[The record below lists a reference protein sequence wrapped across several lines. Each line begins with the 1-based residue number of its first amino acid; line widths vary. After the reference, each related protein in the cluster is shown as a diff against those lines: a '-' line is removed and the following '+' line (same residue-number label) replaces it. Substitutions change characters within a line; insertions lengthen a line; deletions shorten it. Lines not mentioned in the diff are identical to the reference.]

1 MAPNVIKSNWLRP
14 TLALWALAGLVALGG
29 CGGGSGAPNNPFA
42 PGAVVV
48 GPLFVLPAMGVVVYS
63 HTPATLK
70 VSGGAPPYQA
80 FSSNSAVLPVAQNVD
95 TGVIVLVAGDVTADT
110 PVIIT
115 VQDAI
120 GQTAT
125 SSVTV
130 RPAPLFNTLTVVPS
144 RTVCGTNAVCSG
156 DTATATVTVTGIAG
170 AGIPNRQVKFD
181 VVQGAFAIQSNNPA
195 QPLVSSLTVVSD
207 ANGNARVVLQATVNA
222 PTQPAQIRA
231 SDLTTGNSVTASFTI
246 VQQTE
251 GSAILSVVPPTAT
264 ITGTFVN
271 QCSAGFRIDY
281 FIYGGT
287 PPYSVSSTFPTAV
300 GIVNSTVFFSGGA
313 FEAVTN
319 GTCVNPLVF
328 TIVDAIGR
336 QTTATL
342 INAPGTQVIPPPAP
356 APALVITPAAAKPPI
371 CVNGTNVGF
380 VITGG
385 TPPYNVAVAP
395 AGTTPN
401 TASIAPQVIST
412 NGGGTTVTLNTPG
425 AGFSAAVS
433 AVDSSSPQK
442 SVSATITCP

>member
-1 MAPNVIKSNWLRP
+1 MASNVMNSNWLRP
-14 TLALWALAGLVALGG
+14 TLALCALAGLLALGG

-42 PGAVVV
+42 PKPVIP
-48 GPLFVLPAMGVVVYS
+48 GPLFVLPPTAVVYS
-63 HTPATLK
+63 HTPATLQ
-70 VSGGAPPYQA
+70 VSGGALPYQA

-95 TGVIVLVAGDVTADT
+95 TGVVVLVPGDVAADT

-125 SSVTV
+125 SAVTV
-130 RPAPLFNTLTVVPS
+130 RPAPLLNTLTVVPS

-156 DTATATVTVTGIAG
+156 DTATATVQVTGVAG

-181 VVQGAFAIQSNNPA
+181 VVLGAFGIQSSNPG

-207 ANGNARVVLQATVNA
+207 ATGAARVVLQATVNV

-231 SDLTTGNSVTASFTI
+231 TDVTTGNSVTASFTI
-246 VQQTE
+246 VQQTD

-300 GIVNSTVFFSGGA
+300 GIVNSPVLFSGGA

-328 TIVDAIGR
+328 TIVDATGR
-336 QTTATL
+336 QVTATL
-342 INAPGTQVIPPPAP
+342 INAPGTTVIPPPTPPTALKLSGSTTAP
-356 APALVITPAAAKPPI
+356 KCAGAVFS
-371 CVNGTNVGF
+371 F

-385 TPPYNVAVAP
+385 TPSYNVFAP
-395 AGTTPN
+395 GA
-401 TASIAPQVIST
+401 
-412 NGGGTTVTLNTPG
+412 TVTPPIVTNNGDGFTVSNVNPPG
-425 AGFSAAVS
+425 VAVGVS
-433 AVDSSSPQK
+433 DSGSPQQ
-442 SVSATITCP
+442 STSATITCGP

>member
-1 MAPNVIKSNWLRP
+1 MASNVMNSNWLRP
-14 TLALWALAGLVALGG
+14 TFALCALAGLLALGG

-42 PGAVVV
+42 AKPVTP
-48 GPLFVLPAMGVVVYS
+48 GPLFVLPPNAVVYS
-63 HTPATLK
+63 HTPATLQ
-70 VSGGAPPYQA
+70 VSGGALPYQA

-95 TGVIVLVAGDVTADT
+95 TGVVVLVPGDVAADT

-125 SSVTV
+125 SAVTV

-156 DTATATVTVTGIAG
+156 DTATATVQVTGVAG
-170 AGIPNRQVKFD
+170 GGIPNRQVKFD
-181 VVQGAFAIQSNNPA
+181 VVLGAFGIQSSNPG

-207 ANGNARVVLQATVNA
+207 ATGAARVVLQATVNV

-231 SDLTTGNSVTASFTI
+231 TDVTTGNSVTASFTI
-246 VQQTE
+246 VQQTD

-271 QCSAGFRIDY
+271 QCSVGFRVDY

-300 GIVNSTVFFSGGA
+300 AIVNSPVLFSGGA

-319 GTCVNPLVF
+319 GTCVNPVTF

-342 INAPGTQVIPPPAP
+342 INAPGTEVIPPPTP
-356 APALVITPAAAKPPI
+356 PPALVITPAAAKPPI

-380 VITGG
+380 VLTGG

-395 AGTTPN
+395 AGTTAN

>member
-1 MAPNVIKSNWLRP
+1 MASNVMNNNWLRP
-14 TLALWALAGLVALGG
+14 LFALCALAGLLALGA

-42 PGAVVV
+42 PGPVAV
-48 GPLFVLPAMGVVVYS
+48 GPLFVLPPTAVVYS
-63 HTPATLK
+63 HTPATLQ
-70 VSGGAPPYQA
+70 VSGGKPPYQA

-95 TGVIVLVAGDVTADT
+95 TGVVVLVAGDVAADT
-110 PVIIT
+110 PAIIT

-144 RTVCGTNAVCSG
+144 RAVCGTNAVCSG
-156 DTATATVTVTGIAG
+156 DTATATVQVTGIAG

-181 VVQGAFAIQSNNPA
+181 VVLGAFGIQSSNPG

-207 ANGNARVVLQATVNA
+207 VNGTARVVLQATVNV

-231 SDLTTGNSVTASFTI
+231 TDLTTGNSVTASFTI
-246 VQQTE
+246 VQQTD

-264 ITGTFVN
+264 ITGTFVD

-281 FIYGGT
+281 FIFGGT
-287 PPYSVSSTFPTAV
+287 PPYRVSSTFPTAV
-300 GIVNSTVFFSGGA
+300 IIFNSPVLVSGGS

-336 QTTATL
+336 QVTATL
-342 INAPGTQVIPPPAP
+342 INAPGTTVIPPPTPP
-356 APALVITPAAAKPPI
+356 AALVIVPASQTAIAPCASKTFI
-371 CVNGTNVGF
+371 VAVS
-380 VITGG
+380 GG
-385 TPPYNVAVAP
+385 TPSYNVFATPSATVTP
-395 AGTTPN
+395 GSSPN
-401 TASIAPQVIST
+401 TFNIA
-412 NGGGTTVTLNTPG
+412 LPG
-425 AGFSAAVS
+425 AGTFTVG
-433 AVDSSSPQK
+433 AVDSGSPQK
-442 SVSATITCP
+442 TATATITCT

>member
-1 MAPNVIKSNWLRP
+1 MASNVMNSNWLRP
-14 TLALWALAGLVALGG
+14 TLALCALAGLLALGG

-42 PGAVVV
+42 AKPVTP
-48 GPLFVLPAMGVVVYS
+48 GPLFVLPPNAVVYS
-63 HTPATLK
+63 HTPATLQ
-70 VSGGAPPYQA
+70 VSGGALPYQA

-95 TGVIVLVAGDVTADT
+95 TGVVVLLPGDVAADT

-130 RPAPLFNTLTVVPS
+130 SPAPLFNTLTVVPS

-156 DTATATVTVTGIAG
+156 DTATATVQVTGVAG

-181 VVQGAFAIQSNNPA
+181 VVQGAFGIQSSNPG

-207 ANGNARVVLQATVNA
+207 ATGAARVVLQATVNV

-231 SDLTTGNSVTASFTI
+231 TDLTTGNSVTASFTI
-246 VQQTE
+246 VQQTD

-271 QCSAGFRIDY
+271 QCSVGFRVDY

-287 PPYSVSSTFPTAV
+287 PPYTVSSTFPTAV
-300 GIVNSTVFFSGGA
+300 GIVNSPVLFSGGA

-319 GTCVNPLVF
+319 GTCVNPVTF
-328 TIVDAIGR
+328 TIVDATGR

-342 INAPGTQVIPPPAP
+342 INAQGTQVIPPPTPP
-356 APALVITPAAAKPPI
+356 AALVITPAAVATTPCAGKH
-371 CVNGTNVGF
+371 F
-380 VITGG
+380 VFAITGG
-385 TPPYNVAVAP
+385 TPSYNVSVSPGGATIVPPNVATSG
-395 AGTTPN
+395 GT
-401 TASIAPQVIST
+401 VDIST
-412 NGGGTTVTLNTPG
+412 LTTGVNTVIVVDGGT
-425 AGFSAAVS
+425 
-433 AVDSSSPQK
+433 PQK
-442 SVSATITCP
+442 TVSATVTCS

>member
-1 MAPNVIKSNWLRP
+1 MASTSLNHKWLRP
-14 TLALWALAGLVALGG
+14 ILALFALAGLLVLSG

-42 PGAVVV
+42 PGPTAV
-48 GPLFVLPAMGVVVYS
+48 GPLFVLPPTAVVYS
-63 HTPATLK
+63 HTPATLQ

-125 SSVTV
+125 SSLTV

-222 PTQPAQIRA
+222 PTQPAPIR
-231 SDLTTGNSVTASFTI
+231 
-246 VQQTE
+246 
-251 GSAILSVVPPTAT
+251 
-264 ITGTFVN
+264 
-271 QCSAGFRIDY
+271 
-281 FIYGGT
+281 
-287 PPYSVSSTFPTAV
+287 ST
-300 GIVNSTVFFSGGA
+300 
-313 FEAVTN
+313 
-319 GTCVNPLVF
+319 
-328 TIVDAIGR
+328 
-336 QTTATL
+336 
-342 INAPGTQVIPPPAP
+342 
-356 APALVITPAAAKPPI
+356 
-371 CVNGTNVGF
+371 
-380 VITGG
+380 
-385 TPPYNVAVAP
+385 
-395 AGTTPN
+395 
-401 TASIAPQVIST
+401 
-412 NGGGTTVTLNTPG
+412 
-425 AGFSAAVS
+425 
-433 AVDSSSPQK
+433 
-442 SVSATITCP
+442 

>member
-1 MAPNVIKSNWLRP
+1 MASNSMSNKWLRP
-14 TLALWALAGLVALGG
+14 VLALCALAGLLALGG

-42 PGAVVV
+42 PKPAPV
-48 GPLFVLPAMGVVVYS
+48 GPLFVLPPTAVVYS
-63 HTPATLK
+63 HTPATLQ
-70 VSGGAPPYQA
+70 VSGGATPYQA

-110 PVIIT
+110 AVVIT

-130 RPAPLFNTLTVVPS
+130 RPAPLFGGLTVVPS

-156 DTATATVTVTGIAG
+156 DTATATVQVTGIAG

-181 VVQGAFAIQSNNPA
+181 VVLGAFGIQSSNPG

-207 ANGNARVVLQATVNA
+207 ATGTARVVLQATVNV

-231 SDLTTGNSVTASFTI
+231 TDLTTGNSVTASFTI
-246 VQQTE
+246 VQQTD
-251 GSAILSVVPPTAT
+251 GSAILSVIPATAT

-271 QCSAGFRIDY
+271 QCSSGFRIDY

-287 PPYSVSSTFPTAV
+287 PPYRVSSTFPTAV
-300 GIVNSTVFFSGGA
+300 TIFNSPVLVSGGA

-319 GTCVNPLVF
+319 GTCVNPLTF
-328 TIVDAIGR
+328 TIVDATGR

-342 INAPGTQVIPPPAP
+342 INAPGTTVIPPPTP
-356 APALVITPAAAKPPI
+356 PTALKVTPASQAALLCSMAAKD
-371 CVNGTNVGF
+371 F
-380 VITGG
+380 VVVVTGG
-385 TPPYNVAVAP
+385 TPSYSAFISPSTGAAAVMSAP
-395 AGTTPN
+395 GDPLNSFRFTVSAAGTF
-401 TASIAPQVIST
+401 
-412 NGGGTTVTLNTPG
+412 TVTG
-425 AGFSAAVS
+425 
-433 AVDSSSPQK
+433 VDSGSPQQ
-442 SVSATITCP
+442 SAPATITCT

>member
-1 MAPNVIKSNWLRP
+1 MASNSMNDKWLRP
-14 TLALWALAGLVALGG
+14 VLALCVLAGLLALGG

-42 PGAVVV
+42 PKPAPV
-48 GPLFVLPAMGVVVYS
+48 GPLFVLPAMAVVVYS
-63 HTPATLK
+63 HTPATLQ

-95 TGVIVLVAGDVTADT
+95 TGVIVLIAGDVTADT
-110 PVIIT
+110 AVVIT

-156 DTATATVTVTGIAG
+156 DTATATVQVTGIAG

-181 VVQGAFAIQSNNPA
+181 VVLGAFGIQSSNPA

-207 ANGNARVVLQATVNA
+207 ANGTARVVLQATVNVA
-222 PTQPAQIRA
+222 TQPAQIRA
-231 SDLTTGNSVTASFTI
+231 TDLTTGNSVTASFTI
-246 VQQTE
+246 VQQTD
-251 GSAILSVVPPTAT
+251 GSAILSVIPPTAT

-271 QCSAGFRIDY
+271 QCSFGFRVDY

-287 PPYSVSSTFPTAV
+287 PPYRVSSTFPTAV
-300 GIVNSTVFFSGGA
+300 TIFNSPVLFSGGA

-319 GTCVNPLVF
+319 GTCVNPLTF
-328 TIVDAIGR
+328 TIVDATGR

-342 INAPGTQVIPPPAP
+342 INLPGTTVIPPPTP
-356 APALVITPAAAKPPI
+356 PPPLVIVPASQTAIGPGAACASKTFI
-371 CVNGTNVGF
+371 VAVS
-380 VITGG
+380 GG
-385 TPPYNVAVAP
+385 TPSYNVFATPSATVT
-395 AGTTPN
+395 AGASPN
-401 TASIAPQVIST
+401 TFNIV
-412 NGGGTTVTLNTPG
+412 LPG
-425 AGFSAAVS
+425 AGTFSVG
-433 AVDSSSPQK
+433 AVDSGSPQL
-442 SVSATITCP
+442 SATATITCT

>member
-1 MAPNVIKSNWLRP
+1 MASNVMNSNWLRP
-14 TLALWALAGLVALGG
+14 TLALCALAGLLALGG

-42 PGAVVV
+42 AKPVIP
-48 GPLFVLPAMGVVVYS
+48 GPLFVLPPTAVVYS
-63 HTPATLK
+63 HTPATLQ
-70 VSGGAPPYQA
+70 VSGGALPYQA
-80 FSSNSAVLPVAQNVD
+80 FSSNSAVLPVAQNAD
-95 TGVIVLVAGDVTADT
+95 TGVVVLLPGEVAADT

-125 SSVTV
+125 SAVTV

-156 DTATATVTVTGIAG
+156 DTATATVQVTGVAG
-170 AGIPNRQVKFD
+170 GGIPNRQVKFD
-181 VVQGAFAIQSNNPA
+181 VVLGAFGIQSSNPG

-207 ANGNARVVLQATVNA
+207 ATGAARVVLQATVNV

-231 SDLTTGNSVTASFTI
+231 TDLTTNNSVTASFTI
-246 VQQTE
+246 VQQTD

-271 QCSAGFRIDY
+271 QCSVGFRVDY

-300 GIVNSTVFFSGGA
+300 AIVNSPVLFSGGA

-319 GTCVNPLVF
+319 GTCVNPVTF

-342 INAPGTQVIPPPAP
+342 INAPGTQVIPPPTP
-356 APALVITPAAAKPPI
+356 PPALVITPTAAKPPI

-380 VITGG
+380 VLTGG

-395 AGTTPN
+395 AGTTAN